1 MPWDS
6 DRFLR
11 ADAQGPDVSGRPVG
25 DAWSMRV
32 TLERAGASQRTGGA
46 ELDIKNLTQEQAEKM
61 KELKTPEEILAFV

>member
-1 MPWDS
+1 
-6 DRFLR
+6 
-11 ADAQGPDVSGRPVG
+11 
-25 DAWSMRV
+25 MRV